1 MFSYTSSWPL
11 TECVFKLFAS
21 NNLIKT
27 SLLILSSDYIENLRL
42 LIFPFSRFLQYKL
55 FFIIFKWASKKLKTY
70 DDDYCMMELTRNIW
84 KLIFHWALMFRW
96 IYVYWMAKCFCST
109 NNVSTLPR
117 KHRTNVTLL
126 SINAIYNVQHFIQYL
141 G

>member
-1 MFSYTSSWPL
+1 MLNSHILDLSL
-11 TECVFKLFAS
+11 NGE
-21 NNLIKT
+21 

-55 FFIIFKWASKKLKTY
+55 FFIRFKWASKKLKTY

-109 NNVSTLPR
+109 NNVLTLPR
-117 KHRTNVTLL
+117 RHRTKVILL
-126 SINAIYNVQHFIQYL
+126 LINAIYNVQHFIQYL